1 MYLINGNKLNGS
13 HLSKCVSDNLVAP
26 LFAFKLGAIVL
37 LQEMD
42 SVVALIKLVF
52 FTKVKPWVRC
62 GTYFG
67 YDTWKDN
74 TSHIIFPLR
83 VVVLELGL
91 EVPKGFWLSL
101 QEMGLLISGSEAKI
115 SGSTVL
121 GLGFLGVLGLKHM

>member
-1 MYLINGNKLNGS
+1 MIYQIYIGIYMYLINGNKLNGS

-37 LQEMD
+37 LQQMD
-42 SVVALIKLVF
+42 SIALIKLVF

-74 TSHIIFPLR
+74 TSHYLSFEGCIVGTWIGGSKRILALTSR
-83 VVVLELGL
+83 N
-91 EVPKGFWLSL
+91 GFAYIW
-101 QEMGLLISGSEAKI
+101 E
-115 SGSTVL
+115 
-121 GLGFLGVLGLKHM
+121 